1 MYIFPPILGPPGHLP
16 ILRRSLDLPDQGCLV
31 QAGQP
36 DNCDRGQGEDREL
49 QQQAAWRG
57 VTGLFQGQRYWRCC
71 FLVSLKWLNRR
82 STGSPFLIW
91 VIYSARGV

>member
-1 MYIFPPILGPPGHLP
+1 MYIFPPLLGPPGHLP

-49 QQQAAWRG
+49 QQQAAR
-57 VTGLFQGQRYWRCC
+57 
-71 FLVSLKWLNRR
+71 
-82 STGSPFLIW
+82 
-91 VIYSARGV
+91 